1 MYKYKC
7 TECGQEYNSKPDYC
21 DCGNDAFDMI
31 ETETTYGSN
40 YAAPQYNRQQ
50 TNTNAKKIESYAI
63 AIFVLC
69 IILSIVVLFIPVK
82 TSPNKTKE
90 TVKKQQNKISIPSID
105 EIWNNSTT
113 RPIKKQAQEIVQQPE
128 QKPVQTNIFSSIKN
142 NQTVK
147 TVQPKAVQPKP
158 VQPAKSQTKSKSKAQ
173 PQTKATHKPAAATQP
188 QKQTTQQKPIDTAAQ
203 KQALLNYKIALRNKI
218 VSNINFGAIVGDGD
232 CLITF
237 KIAQSGKLINRA
249 FAKQS
254 VNDSLNDAVYNG
266 IMLTPAYNPPPS
278 GYKNETLRL
287 TVKMYGGNFEVDLN

>member
-31 ETETTYGSN
+31 ETETTYGNN

-69 IILSIVVLFIPVK
+69 IILSVVVLFIPVK
-82 TSPNKTKE
+82 TSPDKTKE
-90 TVKKQQNKISIPSID
+90 PVKKQQNKISIPSID
-105 EIWNNSTT
+105 EIWNNSKIQ
-113 RPIKKQAQEIVQQPE
+113 PIKKPAQEIVQQPE

-147 TVQPKAVQPKP
+147 TVHPKAIQPKP
-158 VQPAKSQTKSKSKAQ
+158 VQPAKSQTKAKAQ
-173 PQTKATHKPAAATQP
+173 PQTQPTPKQTTAATQP
-188 QKQTTQQKPIDTAAQ
+188 KKQTTQPKAIDTAAQ

-254 VNDSLNDAVYNG
+254 ANDSLNDAVYNG